1 MINNGPV
8 KRIPFQKH
16 LGLIL
21 HSKPDFNELINTV
34 LLKVDK
40 MIALLRKFLHILLR
54 HSLLIIYKTFARP
67 H

>member
-16 LGLIL
+16 LRLIL
-21 HSKPDFNELINTV
+21 HSKLDFNELINTV

-54 HSLLIIYKTFARP
+54 HSLLIIYKTFVRP